1 MPQLRSVVLAGGGTG
16 GHIYPLLAFADCL
29 RRHDP
34 NIHIT
39 CLGTEK
45 GLENELIPKAGYQLR
60 NVPAHQL
67 PRKINVDLLLTA
79 PRMLKAMKATREIMD
94 EVGAEVVIGFGGY
107 VAVPAY
113 LAAWRRKTP
122 MVVFEYNDPPGV
134 ANKMALKFTDNL
146 ALGFPHLTQA
156 SPILADGTYT
166 GIPLRPAISHLDRA
180 ARRAEACAHFGLDP
194 NRPVLFV
201 YGGSQG
207 AASINNAVSGAAQV
221 LTKGG
226 VQVLHIIGARRD
238 EPVHIPDG
246 LPVAYRTLNYLD
258 RMDLGYAA
266 ADMVLARGGSMTV
279 AEVTAL
285 GLPTVFVPMPW
296 GNKEQ
301 YRNAG
306 PVVAAGGA
314 VFCDDEALNPAWIES
329 NLVPL
334 ITDRQKLSAMAQ
346 ASAGFGRRDGDEA
359 LRQFTY
365 KVVQQG

>member
-16 GHIYPLLAFADCL
+16 GHIYPLLAYADCL

-34 NIHIT
+34 GIRIT

-45 GLENELIPKAGYQLR
+45 GLENELIPKAGYDLR

-67 PRKINVDLLLTA
+67 PRKVNLDLLLTA
-79 PRMLKAMKATREIMD
+79 PRMLKAMKATRDIMD
-94 EVGAEVVIGFGGY
+94 EVQADAVVGFGGY

-134 ANKMALKFTDNL
+134 ANKLALKFTDNL
-146 ALGFPHLTQA
+146 ALGFQHLPQA
-156 SPILADGTYT
+156 SPLLAEGTVT
-166 GIPLRPAISHLDRA
+166 GIPLRPAISHLDRHA
-180 ARRAEACAHFGLDP
+180 MRAQACAHFGLDP

-207 AASINNAVSGAAQV
+207 AASINNAVSGAAQA
-221 LTKGG
+221 LTTRG

-238 EPVHIPDG
+238 EPVHIPGG
-246 LPVAYRTLNYLD
+246 LPVPYRTLPYLD

-314 VFCDDEALNPAWIES
+314 VFCDDENLNPSWIEA
-329 NLVPL
+329 NLIPI
-334 ITDRQKLSAMAQ
+334 ITDRQRLVGMAQ
-346 ASAGFGRRDGDEA
+346 ASERFGSRDGDEA
-359 LRQFTY
+359 LRQFTI
-365 KVVQQG
+365 KVVEQS

>member
-16 GHIYPLLAFADCL
+16 GHIYPLLAYADCL

-34 NIHIT
+34 SIRIT

-67 PRKINVDLLLTA
+67 PRKVNLDLLLTA
-79 PRMLKAMKATREIMD
+79 PRMLKAMKATRDIMD
-94 EVGAEVVIGFGGY
+94 EVAADVVVGFGGY

-134 ANKMALKFTDNL
+134 ANKLALKFTDNL
-146 ALGFPHLTQA
+146 ALGFQHLPQA
-156 SPILADGTYT
+156 SPILADGTVT
-166 GIPLRPAISHLDRA
+166 GIPLRPAISGLDRHA
-180 ARRAEACAHFGLDP
+180 MRAQACAHFGLDP

-221 LTKGG
+221 LTHRG

-246 LPVAYRTLNYLD
+246 LPVAYRTLPYLD

-285 GLPTVFVPMPW
+285 GIPTVFVPMPW

-314 VFCDDEALNPAWIES
+314 VFCDDEALNPSWIEA
-329 NLVPL
+329 NLVPI
-334 ITDRQKLSAMAQ
+334 ITDRQRLAAMSQ
-346 ASAGFGRRDGDEA
+346 ASERFGIRNGDEA
-359 LRQFTY
+359 LRQFTL
-365 KVVQQG
+365 KVVELA